1 MNGSA
6 DATGVVW
13 HVIEAGDRW
22 HQTLRGLGA
31 SGLMQSPRVE
41 LWRPGLLDGLIA
53 RLDELA
59 NTRQVVVWEV
69 PAAADRF
76 VEVLAGVTRVRDRHG
91 RVVQVAQPEGEGWTR
106 RQWHQDGLALQEV
119 GVSVLLAD
127 LWSLRTIATRLG

>member
-6 DATGVVW
+6 DATGVIW
-13 HVIEAGDRW
+13 HVIESGDRW

-31 SGLMQSPRVE
+31 AGWLKSPRAE
-41 LWRPGLLDGLIA
+41 HWRPGQLDGLLA
-53 RLDELA
+53 RLDEFA

-69 PAAADRF
+69 PAAPDRF
-76 VEVLAGVTRVRDRHG
+76 VEILAGVAGIRDRHG
-91 RVVQVAQPEGEGWTR
+91 RVIQVAHPEGEGWTR
-106 RQWHQDGLALQEV
+106 WQWHQGGLVLQEV